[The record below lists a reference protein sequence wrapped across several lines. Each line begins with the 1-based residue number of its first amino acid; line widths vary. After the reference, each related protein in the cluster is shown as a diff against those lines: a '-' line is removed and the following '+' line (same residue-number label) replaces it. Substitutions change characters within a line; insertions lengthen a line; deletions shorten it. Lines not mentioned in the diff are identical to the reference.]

1 MSFESLRLYS
11 GGWRSKAGRSAGKW
25 SSATW
30 WPHGVPDL
38 AGGDGGQGVVA
49 GLVDQFAACGAVNGD
64 LFKVPAGDELA
75 QGAVTRGCH
84 RCCLLPVRSRVIDGL
99 V

>member
-1 MSFESLRLYS
+1 MAGVALGPDPIGEGEGQADLAAPVVGDLEGSFE
-11 GGWRSKAGRSAGKW
+11 
-25 SSATW
+25 
-30 WPHGVPDL
+30 VPDL

-64 LFKVPAGDELA
+64 LFKVPACDELA
-75 QGAVTRGCH
+75 QGGVARGCH
-84 RCCLLPVRSRVIDGL
+84 SCRLLPGRSRVLDGL